1 MRIPQNEGLGAGFV
15 ASMFRCRGRLQSN
28 GKVRYGKITALP

>member
-1 MRIPQNEGLGAGFV
+1 MRIPQNEGLGGQDSLQACPV
-15 ASMFRCRGRLQSN
+15 PRPVQSN